1 MLHLKHKI
9 IITISFFIFGIGALL
24 LFNKTNHKHVL
35 LIPID
40 NVAKTPLNKL
50 PDFSKFKNV
59 KEKKE
64 AFFNTLNPIIN
75 EENTHILALRNT
87 VELLQTIPFQQ
98 LTTQQKSWLTD
109 LSKAYRVDSEFVS
122 ETSETIFFTHLL
134 TKVDV
139 LPSSLALAQAALE
152 SGWGSSRFSKQ
163 GNNLFGQWCFS
174 VGCGM
179 VPLSR
184 DAGKAHEVA
193 TFTSV
198 NHAVKS
204 YLNNLNT
211 NPSYTELR
219 KKRAL
224 LRKEGKEISGILLA
238 KTLNKYSEEG
248 EVYVTKI
255 SKFIKQN
262 NLQRYNTK
270 FNKSLMQ
277 KSTP

>member
-1 MLHLKHKI
+1 MLFLKHKYI
-9 IITISFFIFGIGALL
+9 LLISLFVISVCALFF
-24 LFNKTNHKHVL
+24 FNSANHKHVL

-40 NVAKTPLNKL
+40 NVVKTPLNKL

-64 AFFNTLNPIIN
+64 AFFKTLNPIVG
-75 EENTHILALRNT
+75 EENTHILALKHT
-87 VELLQTIPFQQ
+87 LESLQNIPFQQ
-98 LTTQQKSWLTD
+98 LTTQQKSWLND
-109 LSKAYRVDSEFVS
+109 LAKAYRVDSEVDS
-122 ETSETIFFTHLL
+122 EIFFPHLF

-139 LPSSLALAQAALE
+139 IPSSLALAQAALE

-198 NHAVKS
+198 NHAVRS

-211 NPSYTELR
+211 NTSYIELR

-224 LRKEGKEISGILLA
+224 LRKEGKEVTGVSLA

-262 NLQRYNTK
+262 NLQRFNTE
-270 FNKSLMQ
+270 FNKPLTKKTTQ
-277 KSTP
+277 